1 METPITRAE
10 HEEFRRR
17 MEEEHKRT
25 NERLGKLEEQ
35 NETVVS
41 IALSV
46 KELATSVK
54 SMADEQKI
62 QGEKLERLEEHD
74 GQMWRKV
81 VGYIVTTIIGI
92 LIGFVSQQLGLN

>member
-54 SMADEQKI
+54 SMADEQKT
-62 QGEKLERLEEHD
+62 QGEKLERLEARD

-81 VGYIVTTIIGI
+81 VGYIVTAVVGILVGFVFQQIGI
-92 LIGFVSQQLGLN
+92 S

>member
-1 METPITRAE
+1 
-10 HEEFRRR
+10 

-54 SMADEQKI
+54 SMADEQKT
-62 QGEKLERLEEHD
+62 QGEKLERLEERD

-81 VGYIVTTIIGI
+81 VGYIVTAVVGILVGFVFQQIGI
-92 LIGFVSQQLGLN
+92 S

>member
-41 IALSV
+41 TALSV

-54 SMADEQKI
+54 SMADEQKT
-62 QGEKLERLEEHD
+62 QGEKLERLEARD

-81 VGYIVTTIIGI
+81 VGYIVTAVVGILVGFVFQQIGI
-92 LIGFVSQQLGLN
+92 S

>member
-1 METPITRAE
+1 
-10 HEEFRRR
+10 
-17 MEEEHKRT
+17 MEEEHKRV

-54 SMADEQKI
+54 SMADEQKT
-62 QGEKLERLEEHD
+62 QGEKLERLEERD

-81 VGYIVTTIIGI
+81 VGYIATTIIGI
-92 LIGFVSQQLGLN
+92 LIGFVSQQLGLS